1 MITLRL
7 TEEEYEAL
15 KNRYRTFGTRN
26 ISELARL
33 ALQRLITGPAGPED
47 AWVPKLSDLD
57 QRVRALESVI
67 SLLLA
72 RKRVT
77 S

>member
-15 KNRYRTFGTRN
+15 KTRYRIYGARN

-33 ALQRLITGPAGPED
+33 ALQRLIT
-47 AWVPKLSDLD
+47 
-57 QRVRALESVI
+57 
-67 SLLLA
+67 
-72 RKRVT
+72 
-77 S
+77 